1 MKISQSMK
9 TVTFL
14 RYTYKNSDA
23 QVSFSERILKVSK
36 AKLFSLAAALSHF
49 NCNVDNSLK
58 LLGIHFEVPL
68 VKINSEEDEMKS
80 DFNMRTRRP
89 FLEFI

>member
-1 MKISQSMK
+1 MKISQSNE

-23 QVSFSERILKVSK
+23 QVSFFERILKVSK

-49 NCNVDNSLK
+49 NCDVD
-58 LLGIHFEVPL
+58 IP
-68 VKINSEEDEMKS
+68 
-80 DFNMRTRRP
+80 
-89 FLEFI
+89 